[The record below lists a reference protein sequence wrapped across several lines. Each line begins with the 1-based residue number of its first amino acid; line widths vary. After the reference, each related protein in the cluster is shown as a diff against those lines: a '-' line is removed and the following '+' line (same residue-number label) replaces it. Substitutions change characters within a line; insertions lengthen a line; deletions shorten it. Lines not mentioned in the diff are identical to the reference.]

1 MNQTWLSITCRLDWL
16 ARADRGDER
25 WSQLKVIASSYYR
38 GFTTTWRAVGTRQGL
53 SPGSGDLFKNRPDRS
68 CSSSSPR
75 RTYKIQKEVDREI
88 IFLGSFDGMM
98 RSLMI
103 SDCPNQT
110 KCIYCSN
117 KIYFHNVQMIQCKY
131 PAPGHGLQL
140 LPVTRVSFMFV
151 MITAEASSSSDND
164 LITSRHKT
172 QLQSW
177 EGRGGHPR
185 RSRNWI

>member
-53 SPGSGDLFKNRPDRS
+53 SPGSRDLFRNRPDQS

-140 LPVTRVSFMFV
+140 ARACDQSEPYVCDDNSWG
-151 MITAEASSSSDND
+151 SSDND

-177 EGRGGHPR
+177 PRGSR
-185 RSRNWI
+185 RPP